1 MQPAQ
6 QAIEHG
12 TAALVSGATAASA
25 LVLTQEWALAL
36 FGQPLVVVLAGFAGT
51 FYGLSYRD
59 PMKPGALWMN
69 IVITT
74 FMATAGASLLATY
87 YTIAPAGLAGLA
99 AVSGFVLQV
108 LQPWLK
114 KNLPGVLDGV
124 RDKYLPRRRDDD
136 GGQS

>member
-1 MQPAQ
+1 M
-6 QAIEHG
+6 
-12 TAALVSGATAASA
+12 VSGATAASA

-36 FGQPLVVVLAGFAGT
+36 FGQPLVVVLAGFAGV
-51 FYGLSYRD
+51 FYGLSFRD
-59 PMKPGALWMN
+59 PMKPGALWMS
-69 IVITT
+69 IIITT
-74 FMATAGASLLATY
+74 FMATAGASLLSVY

-99 AVSGFVLQV
+99 AVTGFGLQV
-108 LQPWLK
+108 FQPWLK